1 LPRILLYGPTA
12 RRIDPALAALAAD
25 LEILT
30 LEDDGQIRLNGAVIA
45 ADVAAP
51 EAAWANHDVYMSP
64 AARPFFIALL
74 KSPALK
80 WVQSAAAGFD
90 NPVFG
95 DLVRKGVALST
106 SHGQSVGMADYVMAG
121 VLDHFQ
127 RGPERRGAQRA
138 HQWWREGFREVSG
151 TTWLIVGFGAIGQ
164 GVAQRAKAF
173 GATIVGVR
181 RDLTPSPLADRLVD
195 LGGLT
200 GELPSA
206 DVVVLSIPLSA
217 GTRHMASAA
226 FFGAMRPGS
235 VLVNVGRGGLVDEAA
250 LLAALD
256 RGIPDHAVLDVFETE
271 PLPSESPFWDH
282 PRVSLTGHCSGI
294 TGGQNDRNEA
304 LFLDNLARFASGR
317 ELLNIAAPEDVFA
330 AKG

>member
-1 LPRILLYGPTA
+1 MPRILLYGPTA
-12 RRIDPALAALAAD
+12 RRIDAALAALGSD
-25 LEILT
+25 LEVLI
-30 LEDDGQIRLNGAVIA
+30 LEDDGQIHLNGEAVA
-45 ADVAAP
+45 LDDAAP
-51 EAAWANHDVYMSP
+51 EGAWANHEVFMSP

-74 KSPALK
+74 KSPVLK

-106 SHGQSVGMADYVMAG
+106 SHGQAVGMADYVMAG

-127 RGPERRGAQRA
+127 RGPERRAAQSARL
-138 HQWWREGFREVSG
+138 WWREGFREVSG

-181 RDLTPSPLADRLVD
+181 RDLTPSPLADRLV
-195 LGGLT
+195 GLEGLA
-200 GELPSA
+200 GEAAGA
-206 DVVVLSIPLSA
+206 DVVVLSIPLNA
-217 GTRHMASAA
+217 RTRHIANEA
-226 FFGAMRPGS
+226 FFSAMKPGA

-256 RGIPDHAVLDVFETE
+256 KGIPDHAVLDVFETE
-271 PLPSESPFWDH
+271 PLPPESPFWSH

-317 ELLNIAAPEDVFA
+317 VLRNVAKPEDVFA
-330 AKG
+330 AKR